1 MTVFGT
7 KTGLRLWN
15 GFNRQPHTVTEI
27 KDDVVENRHRTHGV
41 CRLRKNYRQSED
53 GSVAVEFTLISIP
66 FLALLFAMIET
77 AMIFFASV
85 SMEGAMEDAARLIRT
100 GIAQGGSMS
109 AAQFKQNIC
118 DRSVMFVDCETN
130 LTVDVRTFDAF
141 TNVNFEDPIDENG
154 ELNLNFQY
162 DPGQAGDIVLV
173 RAFYVWDVLTPIG
186 IGLENMSGGN
196 RLLSSSA
203 VFRNEP
209 FGDILGG

>member
-7 KTGLRLWN
+7 KTGSRLSRR
-15 GFNRQPHTVTEI
+15 FSSRRFRQG
-27 KDDVVENRHRTHGV
+27 D
-41 CRLRKNYRQSED
+41 D
-53 GSVAVEFTLISIP
+53 GSVAVETGLVAIP

-109 AAQFKQNIC
+109 AVEFKQRIC
-118 DRSVMFVDCETN
+118 ERSVMFVDCNSN
-130 LTVDVRTFDAF
+130 LSVDVRTFDAF
-141 TNVNFEDPIDENG
+141 TNVTFDDPIDANG
-154 ELNLNFQY
+154 NLNMNFQY

-173 RAFYVWDVLTPIG
+173 RAFYVWDVITPVG

-209 FGDILGG
+209 FGELLGG